1 MRTIHPYPRRELRRM
16 QRAWLRRNR
25 WLVVFAVV
33 FFGMVAALMTVTLA
47 LTGLPV
53 RWYLIGV
60 AHAGIVAL
68 VLHVLNSAFLA
79 HEGAAVFQLRGAWG
93 EENTR
98 SELQRAK
105 RRRIIWGSVDS
116 ITLQAGDLDH
126 VVVTRAGGVV
136 VLDSKWR
143 TAVTPEIVAEMTAS
157 ARRTASR
164 AQGLARTLLRSER
177 GVRHRAPTPPVTV
190 VAAVVLWGG
199 ARATVPDGHQ
209 VDGVHFIDGRKL
221 VPWLRTLD
229 GHVVSKEA
237 ANDLL
242 ARLREYRATTQ
253 QAGQS

>member
-16 QRAWLRRNR
+16 RRAWLRRNR
-25 WLVVFAVV
+25 WL
-33 FFGMVAALMTVTLA
+33 MVAAVGLFGAVAAFTTVMLA
-47 LTGLPV
+47 VSDLPV

-60 AHAGIVAL
+60 THAGVVAL
-68 VLHVLNSAFLA
+68 VLHLVNSAVLA

-126 VVVTRAGGVV
+126 VVVTRTGGVV
-136 VLDSKWR
+136 ALDSKWR

-164 AQGLARTLLRSER
+164 AQGLARTLMRSER

-199 ARATVPDGHQ
+199 ARETVPDGHQ
-209 VDGVHFIDGRKL
+209 VDGVHFVDGRKL
-221 VPWLRTLD
+221 VPWLRALD
-229 GHVVSKEA
+229 GHVVSREA

-242 ARLREYRATTQ
+242 GRLREYRATSQ
-253 QAGQS
+253 RASRS